1 MRRLV
6 KLFMIATIAM
16 MAARMGYAQT
26 VSVPN
31 PLPNTAWPMDSV
43 VRGMVKKFTVTGDQY
58 FDKPSTFIWN
68 VKGGRIFLDA
78 DTLVAAK
85 PDNNIAALKGNSDN
99 KSSIWVVWDKFE
111 QPLDTGYVYVYE
123 RSANG
128 CELADTDSLKFVGR
142 RVKVSAP
149 PKAWFIYENALV
161 CNDEDSAF
169 VLLKVTG
176 MPPYDIVY
184 SLNGVR
190 DTLHLTQDD
199 MKEKDFDDKAEEYV
213 FGHKVFV
220 GSTTDQVFNYELIE
234 ASSGGVIGTI
244 DTSQGFATHNLLV
257 HPIPATPEIWE
268 DFVEVSQGS
277 IHTYRIKDP
286 DPNAERWFWELVDS
300 TGVVVFDSSSTT
312 GSSMD
317 VHFTNVEP
325 GRYTLNAWYYDQNDL
340 GIEGCES
347 GTAQLA
353 IDVFAPPTIA
363 FGEEDIV
370 TCSAVSWVTNDSLE
384 FKIVYRGARPYEFKL
399 YLYDYNEE
407 QVFLNDEGYWFFE
420 NQDQNTITFKIA
432 HTLINDEI
440 DEKDHTWTLK
450 IKDAKNNESQ
460 EGVTVTIEEGVRKI
474 IIHPKPFI
482 DGLID
487 FYN

>member
-43 VRGMVKKFTVTGDQY
+43 VRGMVKKFTITGDQHY
-58 FDKPSTFIWN
+58 TDPSTFFWN

-78 DTLVAAK
+78 DTLKAAT

-149 PKAWFIYENALV
+149 PKAWFIDEKALV
-161 CNDEDSAF
+161 CNNEDSAF
-169 VLLKVTG
+169 VVLKVTG

-184 SLNGVR
+184 SLNGVT
-190 DTLHLTQDD
+190 DTLHLESGD
-199 MKEKDFDDKAEEYV
+199 MQIRDLDDKAEEYA
-213 FGHKVFV
+213 FV
-220 GSTTDQVFNYELIE
+220 HTGFAGTTTDQVFNYRLIE

-257 HPIPATPEIWE
+257 HPIPATPEILE
-268 DFVEVSQGS
+268 DFVEVSKGS
-277 IHTYRIKDP
+277 KHSYFMLNDTNTAKRY
-286 DPNAERWFWELVDS
+286 WELVDS
-300 TGVVVFDSSSTT
+300 VGSVVFEANSTT
-312 GSSMD
+312 QDS
-317 VHFTNVEP
+317 VEVPFNVDP

-347 GTAQLA
+347 GTAQLT
-353 IDVFAPPTIA
+353 IDVFAPPTIGFA
-363 FGEEDIV
+363 DAQDIT
-370 TCSAVSWVTNDSLE
+370 TCSAVSLVPTEKLDFVVE
-384 FKIVYRGARPYEFKL
+384 YQGARPFWFDL
-399 YLYDYNEE
+399 VLRDYDGKEIRREKFEQQTDNVINFSFDNE
-407 QVFLNDEGYWFFE
+407 
-420 NQDQNTITFKIA
+420 
-432 HTLINDEI
+432 LINDKLPEEDRTWRLEI
-440 DEKDHTWTLK
+440 EGPY
-450 IKDAKNNESQ
+450 NNETGTM
-460 EGVTVTIEEGVRKI
+460 EVTIEEGKGVRKI

-487 FYN
+487 FEN